1 MSAERGT
8 RHRQLVVAGVVAATL
23 LAGGLLTA
31 IGRTDPVGQPTAPE
45 TAGTA
50 RPAVPAGSVGPTAE
64 MSGVPVGFARDEQG
78 AVAASIAYATAPQRW
93 LYFTDE
99 EIVAAVEEIATPVA
113 APRLADEVVAEVGV
127 ARERLGASPGRVWWL
142 VRAMAWHVESFS
154 RDEARIAVWTVT
166 VLSAED
172 VAAPQSE
179 WITVTTDLAWVDGD
193 WRVDAV
199 RDTPG
204 PTPMSGPNDQPWD
217 AAPFDDALAGFT
229 RMDREPAS

>member
-8 RHRQLVVAGVVAATL
+8 RRRQLVVAGVVVATV
-23 LAGGLLTA
+23 LAGALLTA
-31 IGRTDPVGQPTAPE
+31 IGRTDPGSDPMAPE
-45 TAGTA
+45 TVLVA
-50 RPAVPAGSVGPTAE
+50 RPAVPAGSAGPTAE
-64 MSGVPVGFARDEQG
+64 VSGVPVGFARDEQG
-78 AVAASIAYATAPQRW
+78 AVAASIAYTTAPQRW

-99 EIVAAVEEIATPVA
+99 EITAAVEEIATPVA

-142 VRAMAWHVESFS
+142 VRPMAWRVESFGGG
-154 RDEARIAVWTVT
+154 EARVAVWTVT

-179 WITVTTDLAWVDGD
+179 WITVTTDLVWVDGG
-193 WRVDAV
+193 WRIDAV

-229 RMDREPAS
+229 RLDGEPAS